1 MVGMSEGISARAR
14 VAITSFSLLC
24 VSLFLTAYSS
34 KHPSLVSFGGVV
46 VSEVVTPFQT
56 CANFLSSSASNF
68 LERYVLLTRVS
79 RENEELRVQLRNVEG
94 ELGVLSEFRTENER
108 LRSLL
113 NFVSDTDLRGVVGRV
128 VGSDPSGWVKGVT
141 IDKGSSSGISVG
153 MAAVVARGVVGQ
165 VVATS
170 VNASRILLIA
180 DQTSGVDAIVQGSR
194 VRGVVEGSGSQLCE
208 LRYVTRDYQVKRG
221 EVVLT
226 SGMDGVYPKGLLIGT
241 VSAVEAGGATLFQT
255 IEVTPAVDFARL
267 EEVLIVT
274 TKPASAE
281 QSGEP
286 LSSVVKRL
294 RQKEG
299 YR

>member
-1 MVGMSEGISARAR
+1 V
-14 VAITSFSLLC
+14 F
-24 VSLFLTAYSS
+24 
-34 KHPSLVSFGGVV
+34 
-46 VSEVVTPFQT
+46 VSEIVTPFQKF
-56 CANFLSSSASNF
+56 ANFLSSSTNGLLDRYIF
-68 LERYVLLTRVS
+68 LSGVS

-94 ELGVLSEFRTENER
+94 ELVLLSEFRTENER
-108 LRSLL
+108 LRSLV

-153 MAAVVARGVVGQ
+153 MAAIVARGVVGQ

-180 DQTSGVDAIVQGSR
+180 DQSSGVDAIVQGSR

-226 SGMDGVYPKGLLIGT
+226 SGMDGVYPKGLLVGT

-255 IEVTPAVDFARL
+255 VEVTPAVDFARL

-274 TKPASAE
+274 TKPASTD
-281 QSGEP
+281 QTGEP